1 MAPEVLQFAKDSLSV
16 GAQSTQLRGL
26 LADKF
31 ETYLITKMWS
41 IWSRAWQVNS
51 NSIAHV
57 NMG

>member
-31 ETYLITKMWS
+31 ETYLITKM
-41 IWSRAWQVNS
+41 
-51 NSIAHV
+51 
-57 NMG
+57 